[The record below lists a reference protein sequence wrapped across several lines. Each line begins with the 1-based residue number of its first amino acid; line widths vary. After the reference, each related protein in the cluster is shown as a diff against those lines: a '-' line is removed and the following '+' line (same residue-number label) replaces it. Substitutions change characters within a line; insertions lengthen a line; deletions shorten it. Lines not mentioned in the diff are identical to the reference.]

1 MEQSEQRVG
10 KTEQSVEQKVEQSVD
25 QSVERISG
33 RTVV

>member
-1 MEQSEQRVG
+1 MEQSEQRVV
-10 KTEQSVEQKVEQSVD
+10 KTEQSVEQKVEQSVE